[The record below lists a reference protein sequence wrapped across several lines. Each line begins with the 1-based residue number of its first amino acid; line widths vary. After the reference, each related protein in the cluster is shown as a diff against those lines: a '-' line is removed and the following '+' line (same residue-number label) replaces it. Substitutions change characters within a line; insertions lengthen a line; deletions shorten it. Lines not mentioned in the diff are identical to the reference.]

1 MTLLTQRRVDDTQT
15 ALLSADAYWWRFCLL
30 ILALKFSL
38 LALDPLPKLFMGDS
52 GSYIWTA
59 LTGWMPPDRS
69 FLYGYV
75 IRWSSVWTGSLN
87 SLMVIQVFVGAGTA
101 LVFAS
106 TCRLIFQLS
115 PRLSY
120 VFGILCNIDPLQL
133 LWEHYVMTETISLF
147 LYVVMLRYSFLYLRD
162 RSVHDLAL
170 VQVLAVTLLSFRL
183 SYLILVQ
190 VSTVVLP
197 IMAFLPLA
205 HSRFRGGSKA
215 PSRTS
220 IVKQISYHLLL
231 SVLLMLVLHRG
242 YQEINGALSHR
253 EPDYGYDTGL
263 HLLAVWAPALKPE
276 DAVDPR
282 LAQVIAQGG
291 EYHIERLGRR
301 NSQRFTPGLL
311 IDRWLKL
318 EGDAKKANEIGKQTA
333 MRALRRNSL
342 QILYLAA
349 QTFAQYWD
357 LKDLRHYMRLDLGH
371 ADLTLEQCSMLAEH
385 FHLATNGRIRG
396 APPTI
401 LQTYFL
407 RSYLYCLLVMT
418 APLLAGASLL
428 LRRTRTYCALVLLHA
443 TITLAVVTTFAPN
456 PSVRYLQPVSLLT
469 LLILAVYAKALSD
482 RRLIRGAL
490 IISDIR
496 KNDPV

>member
-1 MTLLTQRRVDDTQT
+1 MTPPALRRVDTQT
-15 ALLSADAYWWRFCLL
+15 AFLSADAYWWRFCLL
-30 ILALKFSL
+30 ILVLKFSL
-38 LALDPLPKLFMGDS
+38 LALDPLPKFYMGDS

-75 IRWSSVWTGSLN
+75 IRWSSIWTESLN
-87 SLMVIQVFVGAGTA
+87 SLVVLQVFVGAGTA

-120 VFGILCNIDPLQL
+120 FFGILCSIDPLQL

-162 RSVHDLAL
+162 CRVRDLVL
-170 VQVLAVTLLSFRL
+170 VQVLAVALLAFRL

-190 VSTVVLP
+190 VSTVILP

-205 HSRFRGGSKA
+205 YARFRGDSKA
-215 PSRTS
+215 SSRTS
-220 IVKQISYHLLL
+220 IVKQVSYHLLL
-231 SVLLMLVLHRG
+231 SMLLMLVLHRG

-291 EYHIERLGRR
+291 EYHIESLRGR

-311 IDRWLKL
+311 IDRLLKL
-318 EGDAKKANEIGKQTA
+318 EGDAKKANEVGKQTA
-333 MRALRRNSL
+333 MRALRRNPL

-357 LKDLRHYMRLDLGH
+357 LKDLLHYMRLDLGH
-371 ADLTLEQCSMLAEH
+371 ADLTLEQCSTLAEH
-385 FHLATNGRIRG
+385 FHLATDGRIRG

-407 RSYLYCLLVMT
+407 KSYLYCLLVMT

-428 LRRTRTYCALVLLHA
+428 LQRTRNYCALVLLHA
-443 TITLAVVTTFAPN
+443 TITLAVVTTFTPN
-456 PSVRYLQPVSLLT
+456 PSVRYLQPLSLLT

-482 RRLIRGAL
+482 RRAIHGAL
-490 IISDIR
+490 VTGDVP
-496 KNDPV
+496 KKDPA